1 MLETK
6 ILDTRSLRL
15 TTRTGHMTKN
25 RKTLVP
31 KKLFI
36 KIWELKWLTA
46 LLRAIMLAFLLTDK
60 PVVEKLLL

>member
-1 MLETK
+1 M
-6 ILDTRSLRL
+6 
-15 TTRTGHMTKN
+15 TTRTGQMTKN

-60 PVVEKLLL
+60 PVVEKLSL